1 MFGAIFSTVTQIR
14 TNTGFE
20 YAGRHENIHR
30 SRRLVYQ
37 IVRTRLGNRFK
48 ITEKKV
54 LFQALKLVFV
64 W

>member
-1 MFGAIFSTVTQIR
+1 MFGAIFSTVTQLR

-20 YAGRHENIHR
+20 YVGRRDNIHR
-30 SRRLVYQ
+30 SRWLVYQ
-37 IVRTRLGNRFK
+37 ILLTRPGNRFK